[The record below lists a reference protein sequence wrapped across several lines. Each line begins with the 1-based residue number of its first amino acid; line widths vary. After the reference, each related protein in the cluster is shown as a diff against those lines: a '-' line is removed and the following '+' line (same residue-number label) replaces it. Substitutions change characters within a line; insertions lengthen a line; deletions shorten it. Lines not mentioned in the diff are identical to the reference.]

1 MPEDVILVSRSDWCE
16 SEKDI
21 IEWVCFPEV
30 VGAGCL
36 SISIRMADSV
46 GTAVSFAMV
55 TSKPLAIIS
64 LAAAM
69 LVLEK
74 ACVILGVASIVNN
87 FPSPLSS
94 GVVAGA
100 RAGRDMWDP
109 RAAIENKI

>member
-21 IEWVCFPEV
+21 IEWLRFPEV

-46 GTAVSFAMV
+46 GTPVSFAMV
-55 TSKPLAIIS
+55 TSEPLAIIL

-74 ACVILGVASIVNN
+74 ACVVWGVASIVNK
-87 FPSPLSS
+87 FPSSLSW
-94 GVVAGA
+94 GVIAGA
-100 RAGRDMWDP
+100 RAGRCMWDP
-109 RAAIENKI
+109 RAAV